1 MWKCFPIWNALMIAV
16 FSMSCSNQAQ
26 QQTSAAKRLNPHD
39 ETDWLFEKKFR
50 CASLRPAIE
59 KLYQGSKVHVGEL
72 FYSPKLN
79 TCVFNTTAFENKI
92 LFVEINDALT
102 GANIFSSYEPG
113 AGAELQKRLAELK
126 EPEKNSN

>member
-1 MWKCFPIWNALMIAV
+1 MSKWLSACKAFSVAAIVAV
-16 FSMSCSNQAQ
+16 LSCSNQAQ
-26 QQTSAAKRLNPHD
+26 RKAANPHE

-59 KLYQGSKVHVGEL
+59 KLYEGSGSKTFVGEL

-79 TCVFNTTAFENKI
+79 TCIFNTTAFENKI

-102 GANIFSSYEPG
+102 GANIFSSNEPG

-126 EPEKNSN
+126 EPSKNSN